1 MKRMVF
7 CDFDGTITV
16 EETFIAMLNK
26 FTPECSARIVPEIY
40 ALRTS
45 LRDGVRQMMESI
57 PSSQYPAILE
67 FARTQPIRPGFVELL
82 DFLDSEHVPF
92 VVISGGVRGMVETVL
107 ADWMP
112 RIHAVHAMDVG
123 TDGEYL
129 RVSSE
134 FEGDSELVEKVKAI
148 APYGVSD
155 WIAIGDSVTD
165 LNMAMAAP
173 SVFARSR
180 LCHYLDDRQK
190 SYRPFETFLDIR
202 DALMR
207 SWT

>member
-16 EETFIAMLNK
+16 EETFIAMLNQ

-40 ALRTS
+40 TLRTS

-67 FARTQPIRPGFVELL
+67 FSRTQPIRPGFVEFL
-82 DFLDSEHVPF
+82 DFLDSEGVPF

-107 ADWMP
+107 AEWMP
-112 RIHAVHAMDVG
+112 RIHAVRAMDVA

-129 RVSSE
+129 QVSSE
-134 FEGDSELVEKVKAI
+134 FEGETELVEKVKAI
-148 APYGVSD
+148 ATYGVSD

-173 SVFARSR
+173 TVFARSR

-190 SYRPFETFLDIR
+190 PYHPFEDFFEIR
-202 DALMR
+202 DALVQLWR
-207 SWT
+207 